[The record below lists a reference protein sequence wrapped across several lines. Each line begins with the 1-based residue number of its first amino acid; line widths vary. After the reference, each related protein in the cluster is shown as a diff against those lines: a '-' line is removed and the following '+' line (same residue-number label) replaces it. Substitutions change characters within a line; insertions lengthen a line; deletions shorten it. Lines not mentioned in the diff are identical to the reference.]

1 MACHEAK
8 VTSKGQ
14 VTIPQPVRAH
24 LKLETGDI
32 VDFYLDDATGE
43 VRVRARNGSASELFG
58 TLDAYANQ
66 GGQPKSVEQMND
78 AIGKHLAD
86 DDARIQG
93 ERRQKRGRRPQQRIK
108 PVKAAE

>member
-1 MACHEAK
+1 MTCHEAK

-14 VTIPQPVRAH
+14 VTIPQSVREH

-32 VDFYLDDATGE
+32 VDFYLDDSTGE

-58 TLDAYANQ
+58 TLDAYASPR
-66 GGQPKSVEQMND
+66 GQPASVEQIND
-78 AIGKHLAD
+78 AIGKHMAD
-86 DDARIQG
+86 EDTRIQA
-93 ERRQKRGRRPQQRIK
+93 EWRQKRGRRAQQRNK